1 MQRRR
6 EPPDDAARDA
16 SPDAA
21 RRSAAARRSGQAKL
35 RLIDSLDLPQD
46 PTPQDQAAQNPTS
59 AETDPPDTG
68 GIPDFSAAGR
78 ARRADAKSSV
88 ERRKSNRRTEKR
100 GKRRSPQ
107 DSVPVGTT
115 PVVQFDGEGT
125 DPLQHEDL
133 AEIAIKSAPAW
144 LVSLLVHTAL
154 LLVLGLLYVA
164 HEAPNIITLNA
175 TYAEQIGDQ
184 LDDDT
189 LASDAMDPTDIEQPV
204 FSVDVNP
211 ANDPL
216 ASPPDLARDLQGMLA
231 TDTFEAPSIGIA
243 LTGREAGMKK
253 ALLAA
258 YGGTA
263 TTEAAVGRALEWLKR
278 NQRRDGLWSL
288 TGPYSQAATDEN
300 RVAATAMALLA
311 FQGAGHTHDVGKYHE
326 EVFKG
331 WRALLKMQ
339 DRDGNFYRQGP
350 ADHQLYSQAQVM
362 IALCEIYGMTKN
374 SMFKRP
380 AQKAVD
386 YAVEIQAPEGGWRY
400 RPRKD
405 SDTSVTGWF
414 VMGLQSALMAGLD
427 VPSPTLQRVSKY
439 LDSVADYGGAYYKY
453 QPNRGGHSV
462 SMTAEGLLC
471 RQYLGWKH
479 DDPRLQEGVAYLLDN
494 PIDWGDT
501 NTYYW
506 YYATQVMHHM
516 EGDAWDRWNR
526 VLRDSV
532 PKQQVMT
539 GAERGSWSPDGDRW
553 GNFGGRLYQTCLC
566 TFMLEVYYRHLP
578 IYSYRLD

>member
-1 MQRRR
+1 MS
-6 EPPDDAARDA
+6 EKT
-16 SPDAA
+16 SS
-21 RRSAAARRSGQAKL
+21 SAG
-35 RLIDSLDLPQD
+35 
-46 PTPQDQAAQNPTS
+46 
-59 AETDPPDTG
+59 EG
-68 GIPDFSAAGR
+68 VPDFAAAGR
-78 ARRADAKSSV
+78 AHRAAGSKRSRDRAAKT
-88 ERRKSNRRTEKR
+88 RRTTSNQTKR
-100 GKRRSPQ
+100 PLSSDP
-107 DSVPVGTT
+107 VPVATT
-115 PVVQFDGEGT
+115 PVVQFDGAGT

-133 AEIAIKSAPAW
+133 SERAIKAAPAW
-144 LVSLLVHTAL
+144 LVSWIVHTGL
-154 LLVLGLLYVA
+154 LLILGLLYVT
-164 HEAPNIITLNA
+164 HEAPRIITLDA

-189 LASDAMDPTDIEQPV
+189 LASDTLEPTDLEQPV

-216 ASPPDLARDLQGMLA
+216 ASPPDLARDLQGMMA

-243 LTGREAGMKK
+243 LTGREPGMKK

-311 FQGAGHTHDVGKYHE
+311 FQGAGHTHDAGKYHE
-326 EVFKG
+326 QVRKG

-339 DRDGNFYRQGP
+339 DRDGNFYHAGSAEQR
-350 ADHQLYSQAQVM
+350 LYSQAQTM
-362 IALCEIYGMTKN
+362 IALCEIYGMTKS

-386 YAVEIQAPEGGWRY
+386 YAVDIQAPEGGWRY
-400 RPRKD
+400 TPRKE

-439 LDSVADYGGAYYKY
+439 LDSVAVYGGAYYKY
-453 QPNRGGHSV
+453 RAIRRGHSE

-471 RQYLGWKH
+471 RQYLG
-479 DDPRLQEGVAYLLDN
+479 
-494 PIDWGDT
+494 
-501 NTYYW
+501 
-506 YYATQVMHHM
+506 
-516 EGDAWDRWNR
+516 
-526 VLRDSV
+526 
-532 PKQQVMT
+532 
-539 GAERGSWSPDGDRW
+539 
-553 GNFGGRLYQTCLC
+553 
-566 TFMLEVYYRHLP
+566 
-578 IYSYRLD
+578 